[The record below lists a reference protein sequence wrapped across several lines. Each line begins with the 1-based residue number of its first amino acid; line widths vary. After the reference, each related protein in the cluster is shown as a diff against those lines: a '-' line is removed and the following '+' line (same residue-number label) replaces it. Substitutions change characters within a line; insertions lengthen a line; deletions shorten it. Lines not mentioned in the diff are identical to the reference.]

1 MNEHFFPK
9 DSFIGG
15 WYIPEK
21 LCDDLISDFHSS
33 KKQGLTKPGVQYFQS
48 KVFIDKDQKDSE
60 DLTIHHKHFNKPYDS
75 YRAELQKCLEKYIKK
90 YTQADCIDPYN
101 VNENYTLQYYPIGG
115 GFKKWHSERG
125 KLKPYRVLVFMTYL
139 NDVDD
144 GGTEFFNQ
152 NLTSP
157 AKKGLTLIWP
167 TDWTHTH
174 RGQISHT
181 KEKYIVTGWFSFNE

>member
-9 DSFIGG
+9 NSFIGG

-21 LCDDLISDFHSS
+21 ICDDLIDDFHLS
-33 KKQGLTKPGVQYFQS
+33 KKQGLVKPGLQYGKG
-48 KVFIDKDQKDSE
+48 KVFIDKDAKDSE
-60 DLTIHHKHFNKPYDS
+60 DLTIDCNYFDEPYRS
-75 YRAELQKCLEKYIKK
+75 YRNELQKCLDKYVEKYN
-90 YTQADCIDPYN
+90 QADQIDPYN
-101 VNENYTLQYYPIGG
+101 VNEGYTIQYYPLSG
-115 GFKKWHSERG
+115 GFKTWHSERG
-125 KLKPYRVLVFMTYL
+125 SLKPRRVLVFMTYL
-139 NDVDD
+139 NNVDD
-144 GGTEFFNQ
+144 GGTEFLHQ
-152 NLTSP
+152 NLISP